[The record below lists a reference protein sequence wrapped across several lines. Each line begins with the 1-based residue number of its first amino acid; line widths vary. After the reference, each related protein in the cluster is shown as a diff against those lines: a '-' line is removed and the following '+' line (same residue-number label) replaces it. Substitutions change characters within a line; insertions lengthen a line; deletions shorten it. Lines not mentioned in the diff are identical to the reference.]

1 MEKKCNILLL
11 SICFLA
17 TLFTN
22 CNKPVEPVVIDETF
36 IVSEDTLIFH
46 GNGTKGLFLS
56 TNSTQQCYYAVT
68 SYPEWVEI
76 YPSYGFID
84 AGEEVRL
91 VVTAEIE
98 DLPSAIYTG
107 EIQITSDFGDKT
119 IFLIGSTDETSQ
131 YTITK
136 NIYFAAH
143 SNSEKIIIN
152 NLGNTS
158 IQYSASNT
166 QSGIEL
172 VPSEGEIP
180 AFSQSEIIINID
192 KNVFLPYNT
201 NPTVQVMINDTVR
214 DVEIHIENKRII
226 SNEISRLEYSKPTNK
241 IVYINSDMAVYI
253 YDITTNSTE
262 SIPLS
267 YIPLCLSLSSD
278 GTKAAIGH
286 DAHIS
291 YVDLETK
298 EILTENS
305 VPYNVK
311 EIVLGDNG
319 WAYFI
324 PKIESWK
331 SLHAIN
337 IKVTNSNEQTLTWPS
352 IIDDSKIKLH
362 PSGKYIYCSDYS
374 NLKKFDIQND
384 TAIYIY
390 ESDLQHGSIGYN
402 IWFSENGDRIFSS
415 YNKAYKVSELQ
426 ELDITYNGTIPFS
439 TNTQSGYY
447 DVLWIDQSE
456 AAKNIYL
463 ISKTSSSNE
472 FKGTPYVYVYNSDNL
487 TFKSKIKLENYF
499 IKSNGGNYKFSNAQ
513 PYYVFS
519 KADGSEIYVVTAD
532 GGPSLPH
539 SWAIQTI
546 SIN

>member
-17 TLFTN
+17 ILFTN
-22 CNKPVEPVVIDETF
+22 CNKPVELVVIDETF

-214 DVEIHIENKRII
+214 DVVIHIENKRII

-241 IVYINSDMAVYI
+241 IVYINSDLAVYI

-384 TAIYIY
+384 TAIYLY

-402 IWFSENGDRIFSS
+402 IWFSEDATRIFAAGKNVVRSS
-415 YNKAYKVSELQ
+415 
-426 ELDITYNGTIPFS
+426 DIQSQDMTHTGTISLDGAPQGHS
-439 TNTQSGYY
+439 IAWMDQCEAKKNLYIITTPSYY
-447 DVLWIDQSE
+447 SDDDDV
-456 AAKNIYL
+456 A
-463 ISKTSSSNE
+463 
-472 FKGTPYVYVYNSDNL
+472 YVYIHNSDDL
-487 TFKSKIKLENYF
+487 TFNEKIEIEPYF
-499 IKSNGGNYKFSNAQ
+499 IPNNWESVSYAYAK

-519 KADGSEIYVVTAD
+519 NSNNEIYVITKPRIQTLEND
-532 GGPSLPH
+532 
-539 SWAIQTI
+539 WAIQTLRI
-546 SIN
+546 GE